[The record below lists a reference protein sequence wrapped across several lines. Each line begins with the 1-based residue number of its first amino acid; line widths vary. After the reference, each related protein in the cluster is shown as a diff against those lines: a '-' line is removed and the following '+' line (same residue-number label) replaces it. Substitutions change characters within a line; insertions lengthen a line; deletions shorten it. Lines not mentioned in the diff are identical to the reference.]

1 MKSILHSKAIALLI
15 LLCCFYSAHSQS
27 RPLNGNLKDVKGD
40 ALTGA
45 TVLIKGTADGTTS
58 DANGNFQLNIPKDGT
73 SLLISYLGYKTKEV
87 AVGAV
92 ENQISIILED
102 DAALLDEVVVIGFGS
117 IRKANVTSAISSVSE
132 KDLEDLVV
140 AGADQALQG
149 KVAGVTVNNNSGQPG
164 AGISVRVRG
173 ITSTNGNE
181 PLYVIDGVPILSE
194 RRSIEH
200 NQLGG
205 QAGQSV
211 QSPLASLNPND
222 IESIDIL
229 KDASAQAIYGAL
241 AANGV
246 VIINTKKGKAGKGKI
261 GYDTYVGYQTIQK
274 KLDLLDLRQYAG
286 YYNSLIPEIN
296 NSGSGHLDS
305 IDEFKN
311 PSVLGGGTDWQD
323 AIFQT
328 GKIQSHQLS
337 FSGGSGKTTY
347 YTSLNYFD
355 QTGIVIGSAFKRYSG
370 RISLDHEVRSWLNV
384 GMNTNLSQSNQR
396 ITLTDGSD
404 AVIGIGLYNS
414 PAAPVRSFDGEY
426 ATTASI
432 QGNSFGN
439 PKNPVA
445 LAELRDVRNVQS
457 KVLGNV
463 YGDIKFLKHFTLR
476 NEFNYDF
483 NVTQNKAFQPLVR
496 NEQTGIVVLS
506 PSRLIEERGLGLY
519 WAFKTYL
526 TFEKSMGKHWVNALI
541 GHEAQESNYD
551 QLIASRQN
559 LVLNLESLNAG
570 EGGTTQSITAGKYPW
585 AMESYF
591 GRVNYAYNDKYSLSA
606 SIRRDGSSSFGKNNK
621 YGYFPA
627 ASVGWTISN
636 EPFFNESKMISYAKL
651 RLGVGSVGNSSTS
664 GNNLYNTN
672 IRLFSTAPFGAGGIP
687 SNVGNPDLSWE
698 SVVTQNAGLDV
709 TLFNKIAEVSVDVY
723 KKVSTNMILQ
733 TQLPVYS
740 GLGTDWNDIN
750 SPTTNAGE
758 MRNTGIDI
766 ALRTYNISRK
776 DFSWR
781 SSVVFSHYKNEL
793 VALNDPTAS
802 LRGYKEYGNAIL
814 VTNTYAGGPVGTFF
828 GFVDDGLFRTQAEL
842 DAATYTVDQNGVAV
856 KYIQGLEVGENP
868 VTGTYLGDVRYKDV
882 NGDGRIDDKD
892 LTVIGDPNPDFT
904 YGISNTF
911 TYKDFDLSLFF
922 QGSQGADILNYTLR
936 STESSFNPY
945 LNQQATVL
953 DRYTADNIDGSLPR
967 YNQWH
972 NNNRRVSSR
981 MVEDGSYFRIQN
993 ISLGYNLPRILL
1005 NRVNISNLKIYAT
1018 VQNLYTFTKYSGY
1031 DPELGSFNNNIRY
1044 MNVDDGHYPNPRTWT
1059 IGANVAF

>member
-463 YGDIKFLKHFTLR
+463 YGDIKFLKNFTLR

-559 LVLNLESLNAG
+559 LVLNLESLYAG

-585 AMESYF
+585 SMESYF
-591 GRVNYAYNDKYSLSA
+591 GRVNYAYNDKYSVSA
-606 SIRRDGSSSFGKNNK
+606 SIRRDGSSSFGENKK

-651 RLGVGSVGNSSTS
+651 RLGVGSVG
-664 GNNLYNTN
+664 
-672 IRLFSTAPFGAGGIP
+672 
-687 SNVGNPDLSWE
+687 
-698 SVVTQNAGLDV
+698 
-709 TLFNKIAEVSVDVY
+709 
-723 KKVSTNMILQ
+723 
-733 TQLPVYS
+733 
-740 GLGTDWNDIN
+740 
-750 SPTTNAGE
+750 
-758 MRNTGIDI
+758 
-766 ALRTYNISRK
+766 
-776 DFSWR
+776 
-781 SSVVFSHYKNEL
+781 
-793 VALNDPTAS
+793 
-802 LRGYKEYGNAIL
+802 
-814 VTNTYAGGPVGTFF
+814 
-828 GFVDDGLFRTQAEL
+828 
-842 DAATYTVDQNGVAV
+842 
-856 KYIQGLEVGENP
+856 
-868 VTGTYLGDVRYKDV
+868 
-882 NGDGRIDDKD
+882 
-892 LTVIGDPNPDFT
+892 
-904 YGISNTF
+904 
-911 TYKDFDLSLFF
+911 
-922 QGSQGADILNYTLR
+922 
-936 STESSFNPY
+936 
-945 LNQQATVL
+945 
-953 DRYTADNIDGSLPR
+953 
-967 YNQWH
+967 
-972 NNNRRVSSR
+972 
-981 MVEDGSYFRIQN
+981 
-993 ISLGYNLPRILL
+993 
-1005 NRVNISNLKIYAT
+1005 
-1018 VQNLYTFTKYSGY
+1018 
-1031 DPELGSFNNNIRY
+1031 
-1044 MNVDDGHYPNPRTWT
+1044 
-1059 IGANVAF
+1059 

>member
-445 LAELRDVRNVQS
+445 LAALRDVRNVQS

-868 VTGTYLGDVRYKDV
+868 VTGTYLGDARYKDV

-911 TYKDFDLSLFF
+911 TYKDFDLSLF
-922 QGSQGADILNYTLR
+922 
-936 STESSFNPY
+936 
-945 LNQQATVL
+945 
-953 DRYTADNIDGSLPR
+953 
-967 YNQWH
+967 
-972 NNNRRVSSR
+972 
-981 MVEDGSYFRIQN
+981 
-993 ISLGYNLPRILL
+993 
-1005 NRVNISNLKIYAT
+1005 
-1018 VQNLYTFTKYSGY
+1018 SG
-1031 DPELGSFNNNIRY
+1031 
-1044 MNVDDGHYPNPRTWT
+1044 
-1059 IGANVAF
+1059 

>member
-432 QGNSFGN
+432 QGNSFG
-439 PKNPVA
+439 
-445 LAELRDVRNVQS
+445 
-457 KVLGNV
+457 
-463 YGDIKFLKHFTLR
+463 
-476 NEFNYDF
+476 
-483 NVTQNKAFQPLVR
+483 
-496 NEQTGIVVLS
+496 
-506 PSRLIEERGLGLY
+506 
-519 WAFKTYL
+519 
-526 TFEKSMGKHWVNALI
+526 
-541 GHEAQESNYD
+541 
-551 QLIASRQN
+551 
-559 LVLNLESLNAG
+559 
-570 EGGTTQSITAGKYPW
+570 
-585 AMESYF
+585 
-591 GRVNYAYNDKYSLSA
+591 
-606 SIRRDGSSSFGKNNK
+606 
-621 YGYFPA
+621 
-627 ASVGWTISN
+627 
-636 EPFFNESKMISYAKL
+636 
-651 RLGVGSVGNSSTS
+651 
-664 GNNLYNTN
+664 
-672 IRLFSTAPFGAGGIP
+672 
-687 SNVGNPDLSWE
+687 
-698 SVVTQNAGLDV
+698 
-709 TLFNKIAEVSVDVY
+709 
-723 KKVSTNMILQ
+723 
-733 TQLPVYS
+733 
-740 GLGTDWNDIN
+740 
-750 SPTTNAGE
+750 
-758 MRNTGIDI
+758 
-766 ALRTYNISRK
+766 
-776 DFSWR
+776 
-781 SSVVFSHYKNEL
+781 
-793 VALNDPTAS
+793 
-802 LRGYKEYGNAIL
+802 
-814 VTNTYAGGPVGTFF
+814 
-828 GFVDDGLFRTQAEL
+828 
-842 DAATYTVDQNGVAV
+842 
-856 KYIQGLEVGENP
+856 
-868 VTGTYLGDVRYKDV
+868 
-882 NGDGRIDDKD
+882 
-892 LTVIGDPNPDFT
+892 
-904 YGISNTF
+904 
-911 TYKDFDLSLFF
+911 
-922 QGSQGADILNYTLR
+922 
-936 STESSFNPY
+936 
-945 LNQQATVL
+945 
-953 DRYTADNIDGSLPR
+953 
-967 YNQWH
+967 
-972 NNNRRVSSR
+972 
-981 MVEDGSYFRIQN
+981 
-993 ISLGYNLPRILL
+993 
-1005 NRVNISNLKIYAT
+1005 
-1018 VQNLYTFTKYSGY
+1018 
-1031 DPELGSFNNNIRY
+1031 
-1044 MNVDDGHYPNPRTWT
+1044 
-1059 IGANVAF
+1059 

>member
-570 EGGTTQSITAGKYPW
+570 EGGTTQSITAGKYP
-585 AMESYF
+585 
-591 GRVNYAYNDKYSLSA
+591 
-606 SIRRDGSSSFGKNNK
+606 
-621 YGYFPA
+621 
-627 ASVGWTISN
+627 
-636 EPFFNESKMISYAKL
+636 
-651 RLGVGSVGNSSTS
+651 
-664 GNNLYNTN
+664 
-672 IRLFSTAPFGAGGIP
+672 
-687 SNVGNPDLSWE
+687 
-698 SVVTQNAGLDV
+698 
-709 TLFNKIAEVSVDVY
+709 
-723 KKVSTNMILQ
+723 
-733 TQLPVYS
+733 
-740 GLGTDWNDIN
+740 
-750 SPTTNAGE
+750 
-758 MRNTGIDI
+758 
-766 ALRTYNISRK
+766 
-776 DFSWR
+776 
-781 SSVVFSHYKNEL
+781 
-793 VALNDPTAS
+793 
-802 LRGYKEYGNAIL
+802 
-814 VTNTYAGGPVGTFF
+814 
-828 GFVDDGLFRTQAEL
+828 
-842 DAATYTVDQNGVAV
+842 
-856 KYIQGLEVGENP
+856 
-868 VTGTYLGDVRYKDV
+868 
-882 NGDGRIDDKD
+882 
-892 LTVIGDPNPDFT
+892 
-904 YGISNTF
+904 
-911 TYKDFDLSLFF
+911 
-922 QGSQGADILNYTLR
+922 
-936 STESSFNPY
+936 
-945 LNQQATVL
+945 
-953 DRYTADNIDGSLPR
+953 
-967 YNQWH
+967 
-972 NNNRRVSSR
+972 
-981 MVEDGSYFRIQN
+981 
-993 ISLGYNLPRILL
+993 
-1005 NRVNISNLKIYAT
+1005 
-1018 VQNLYTFTKYSGY
+1018 
-1031 DPELGSFNNNIRY
+1031 
-1044 MNVDDGHYPNPRTWT
+1044 
-1059 IGANVAF
+1059 

>member
-87 AVGAV
+87 TVGAV

-496 NEQTGIVVLS
+496 NELTGIVVLS

-606 SIRRDGSSSFGKNNK
+606 SIRRDGSSS
-621 YGYFPA
+621 
-627 ASVGWTISN
+627 
-636 EPFFNESKMISYAKL
+636 
-651 RLGVGSVGNSSTS
+651 
-664 GNNLYNTN
+664 
-672 IRLFSTAPFGAGGIP
+672 
-687 SNVGNPDLSWE
+687 
-698 SVVTQNAGLDV
+698 
-709 TLFNKIAEVSVDVY
+709 
-723 KKVSTNMILQ
+723 
-733 TQLPVYS
+733 
-740 GLGTDWNDIN
+740 
-750 SPTTNAGE
+750 
-758 MRNTGIDI
+758 
-766 ALRTYNISRK
+766 
-776 DFSWR
+776 
-781 SSVVFSHYKNEL
+781 
-793 VALNDPTAS
+793 
-802 LRGYKEYGNAIL
+802 
-814 VTNTYAGGPVGTFF
+814 
-828 GFVDDGLFRTQAEL
+828 
-842 DAATYTVDQNGVAV
+842 
-856 KYIQGLEVGENP
+856 LE
-868 VTGTYLGDVRYKDV
+868 K
-882 NGDGRIDDKD
+882 
-892 LTVIGDPNPDFT
+892 
-904 YGISNTF
+904 
-911 TYKDFDLSLFF
+911 
-922 QGSQGADILNYTLR
+922 
-936 STESSFNPY
+936 
-945 LNQQATVL
+945 
-953 DRYTADNIDGSLPR
+953 
-967 YNQWH
+967 
-972 NNNRRVSSR
+972 
-981 MVEDGSYFRIQN
+981 
-993 ISLGYNLPRILL
+993 
-1005 NRVNISNLKIYAT
+1005 
-1018 VQNLYTFTKYSGY
+1018 
-1031 DPELGSFNNNIRY
+1031 
-1044 MNVDDGHYPNPRTWT
+1044 
-1059 IGANVAF
+1059 

>member
-672 IRLFSTAPFGAGGIP
+672 IRLFST
-687 SNVGNPDLSWE
+687 
-698 SVVTQNAGLDV
+698 
-709 TLFNKIAEVSVDVY
+709 
-723 KKVSTNMILQ
+723 
-733 TQLPVYS
+733 
-740 GLGTDWNDIN
+740 
-750 SPTTNAGE
+750 
-758 MRNTGIDI
+758 
-766 ALRTYNISRK
+766 
-776 DFSWR
+776 
-781 SSVVFSHYKNEL
+781 
-793 VALNDPTAS
+793 
-802 LRGYKEYGNAIL
+802 
-814 VTNTYAGGPVGTFF
+814 
-828 GFVDDGLFRTQAEL
+828 
-842 DAATYTVDQNGVAV
+842 
-856 KYIQGLEVGENP
+856 
-868 VTGTYLGDVRYKDV
+868 
-882 NGDGRIDDKD
+882 
-892 LTVIGDPNPDFT
+892 
-904 YGISNTF
+904 
-911 TYKDFDLSLFF
+911 
-922 QGSQGADILNYTLR
+922 
-936 STESSFNPY
+936 
-945 LNQQATVL
+945 
-953 DRYTADNIDGSLPR
+953 
-967 YNQWH
+967 
-972 NNNRRVSSR
+972 
-981 MVEDGSYFRIQN
+981 
-993 ISLGYNLPRILL
+993 
-1005 NRVNISNLKIYAT
+1005 
-1018 VQNLYTFTKYSGY
+1018 
-1031 DPELGSFNNNIRY
+1031 
-1044 MNVDDGHYPNPRTWT
+1044 
-1059 IGANVAF
+1059 